1 MENAE
6 AFDIEATLSPDGVL
20 TGKVRRDVQG
30 DSEIIVRSVFRK
42 VPPAQWKQVV
52 QGMSAYSGFG
62 GTVDNVK
69 VTTPEDL
76 NARFTISYDY
86 ERKDYGGFKDGY
98 TSPALPSMLMMN
110 PADMDKRKK
119 PIVMATGKMEATSK
133 IKMPPGATLRA
144 PEAKDLV
151 EDFAEYH
158 GAYRF
163 EGGTLYAK
171 RSLLVK
177 EKLVEPAQF
186 EAFRKF
192 LKAVQDDRGDQI
204 ALNLFGGGTLHLA
217 NPNKE
222 AIELFDKSRDAFR
235 MGTPF
240 EAIKHLKKLV
250 EVDPDYPNAWGM
262 LGSAYLMTGQKE
274 PGIEALRKQ
283 IEKNPKDQLGY
294 KILGEYYA
302 RNNLVPQAI
311 EIWKEYLKNNPDDAD
326 VKLTIA
332 RLHSQAKHYPEA
344 GAIYAE
350 LLKAKPDD
358 ASLMLES
365 ASVRMAGGET
375 EPAFATFQDVLK
387 RTSTA
392 NQKNNVAYM
401 LIEKRTHLDDAMK
414 WAEEAVREVEGKS
427 SRIDLAEVTME
438 DNATTIT
445 LAMYWD
451 TLGWGYFQA
460 GDFVQAAKYLQAAST
475 VLEDPVIVEH
485 LAEALEK
492 TGAASKATDTYA
504 LAASLGSGPSS
515 TKAMSRLRVLAPG
528 RAEALKGQAAS
539 RSSMMRTFKVS
550 GPTGVKSVSSGD
562 VLLLIAEDGKIAD
575 VKWLQDS
582 PLAKADAQLRALDLR
597 MHFPSERPAKVLR
610 RGIYMCSSITGCNLT
625 LLTPNTVQSVD

>member
-1 MENAE
+1 
-6 AFDIEATLSPDGVL
+6 
-20 TGKVRRDVQG
+20 
-30 DSEIIVRSVFRK
+30 
-42 VPPAQWKQVV
+42 
-52 QGMSAYSGFG
+52 
-62 GTVDNVK
+62 
-69 VTTPEDL
+69 
-76 NARFTISYDY
+76 
-86 ERKDYGGFKDGY
+86 
-98 TSPALPSMLMMN
+98 
-110 PADMDKRKK
+110 
-119 PIVMATGKMEATSK
+119 
-133 IKMPPGATLRA
+133 
-144 PEAKDLV
+144 
-151 EDFAEYH
+151 
-158 GAYRF
+158 
-163 EGGTLYAK
+163 
-171 RSLLVK
+171 
-177 EKLVEPAQF
+177 
-186 EAFRKF
+186 
-192 LKAVQDDRGDQI
+192 
-204 ALNLFGGGTLHLA
+204 
-217 NPNKE
+217 
-222 AIELFDKSRDAFR
+222 
-235 MGTPF
+235 
-240 EAIKHLKKLV
+240 
-250 EVDPDYPNAWGM
+250 
-262 LGSAYLMTGQKE
+262 
-274 PGIEALRKQ
+274 
-283 IEKNPKDQLGY
+283 
-294 KILGEYYA
+294 
-302 RNNLVPQAI
+302 
-311 EIWKEYLKNNPDDAD
+311 
-326 VKLTIA
+326 
-332 RLHSQAKHYPEA
+332 
-344 GAIYAE
+344 
-350 LLKAKPDD
+350 
-358 ASLMLES
+358 MLES

-401 LIEKRTHLDDAMK
+401 LIEKRTHLEDAMK
-414 WAEEAVREVEGKS
+414 WAEEAFREVEGRS
-427 SRIDLAEVTME
+427 SRIELAEVTME

-550 GPTGVKSVSSGD
+550 GPTGVKSVSSSD